1 MRVVYSFGV
10 CLYACL
16 IRLASLWNEKAKHW
30 INGRKNILSRIENDL
45 KENDAE
51 IVWIHSASLGEFEQ
65 GRPLI
70 ESLKEKHPELKIF
83 LTFFSPSGYEIRK
96 DYPLADYIYYLP
108 EDSVSN
114 ARQFLKLVKPKMAV
128 FIKYEYWYNYMSELN
143 KAEIPQIFISG
154 IFRPKQP
161 FFRFYGGW
169 FLKHLKYVEYFF
181 VQNEDSV
188 QLLKKFGIDKVSKS
202 GDTRFDRVAEI
213 TNKVESNTII
223 EDFKNGEDLFLGGS
237 TWPPDEQII
246 KGLHLQNPN
255 LKILIAPHL
264 IDENHI
270 LQIEALFPN
279 SIRYS
284 KANESDLKEIPVLII
299 DNMGMLSSLYQ
310 YASYAMIGGGFGV
323 GIHNTLE
330 AATFGMPIFIGPNYQ
345 KFQEAKDLIQL
356 GVIAVIKDAEELDK
370 AVSILQKD
378 AAKWNSIAVESKK
391 YVKANTGATQMILDF
406 MENQIKWSIIS

>member
-1 MRVVYSFGV
+1 MRIIYSFGIL
-10 CLYACL
+10 LYSLL
-16 IRLASLWNEKAKHW
+16 IRLASIWNEKARFW
-30 INGRKNILSRIENDL
+30 VNGRKNILSRIANDL
-45 KENDAE
+45 KDNHSS
-51 IVWIHSASLGEFEQ
+51 IIWIHSASLGEFEQ

-70 ESLKEKHPELKIF
+70 ESLKQKHPQIKIF

-114 ARQFLKLVKPKMAV
+114 ARQFLKLVQPKMAV
-128 FIKYEYWYNYMSELN
+128 FIKYEYWYNYMNELN

-161 FFRFYGGW
+161 FFKFYGGW
-169 FLKHLKYVEYFF
+169 FLKHLKNVEHFF
-181 VQNEDSV
+181 VQNENSV
-188 QLLKKFGIDKVSKS
+188 HLLKKVGIESVSKS

-213 TNKVESNTII
+213 TAKVEENVIVD
-223 EDFKNGEDLFLGGS
+223 EFKNGQSLFFGGS

-246 KGLHLQNPN
+246 NDLHQQQSD
-255 LKILIAPHL
+255 LKIIIAPHL

-270 LQIEALFPN
+270 LQIEELFPN

-284 KANESDLKEIPVLII
+284 KAKGTQLKEFPILII

-310 YASYAMIGGGFGV
+310 YADFAMIGGGFGV

-345 KFQEAKDLIQL
+345 KFQEAKDLLKL
-356 GVIAVIKDAEELDK
+356 GVISVVTDAQELIEGVSLLKNDK
-370 AVSILQKD
+370 QN
-378 AAKWNSIAVESKK
+378 WNSIAEQSKQ
-391 YVKANTGATQMILDF
+391 YVKSNTGATQKILDYI
-406 MENQIKWSIIS
+406 EAHI

>member
-1 MRVVYSFGV
+1 MRVIYSFGV
-10 CLYACL
+10 FFYGLL
-16 IRLASLWNEKAKHW
+16 IRLASLWNAKAKLW
-30 INGRKNILSRIENDL
+30 LIGRKDVLSRIENDL
-45 KENDAE
+45 KNNDSN

-70 ESLKEKHPELKIF
+70 ESLKQKYPELKIF

-108 EDSVSN
+108 EDTVSN
-114 ARQFLKLVKPKMAV
+114 ARQFVKLVTPQIAV
-128 FIKYEYWYNYMSELN
+128 FIKYEYWYNYMNELN
-143 KAEIPQIFISG
+143 NAEIPQIFISG

-161 FFRFYGGW
+161 FFKFYGGW
-169 FLKHLKYVEYFF
+169 FLNHLKNVEHFF

-188 QLLKKFGIDKVSKS
+188 QLLKKSGIDSVSKS

-213 TNKVESNTII
+213 TAKVEANAIV
-223 EDFKNGEDLFLGGS
+223 EEFKNDRKLFLGGS
-237 TWPPDEQII
+237 TWSPDEQII
-246 KGLHLQNPN
+246 KGLHVQQPG
-255 LKILIAPHL
+255 LKIIIAPHL

-270 LQIEALFPN
+270 QQIEELFPN

-284 KANESDLKEIPVLII
+284 KAKDASLKEIPVLII

-310 YASYAMIGGGFGV
+310 YANFAMIGGGFGV

-345 KFQEAKDLIQL
+345 KFQEAKDLLRL
-356 GVIAVIKDAEELDK
+356 GVVNVVHDAAELNQ
-370 AVSILQKD
+370 AVSVLLD
-378 AAKWNSIAVESKK
+378 DVEKWNTIALQSKQYVES
-391 YVKANTGATQMILDF
+391 NIGATQMILEF
-406 MENQIKWSIIS
+406 IENQL